1 MPVAVKYSIRRFNI
15 LAGLNMAYNFGM
27 VPEHVE
33 RVHKI
38 IQESPSGNA
47 INYNFDK
54 TAPEV
59 TIDDFS
65 ARFGLGYMFGAGYQL
80 TPASQ
85 LDLRVVQTLLDNASG
100 RGANRVSNTLYKSP
114 SLQLTYSY
122 RFSSNRPPR
131 KAR

>member
-1 MPVAVKYSIRRFNI
+1 MIPVGAIYSCNNERIVIIFLQAVF
-15 LAGLNMAYNFGM
+15 
-27 VPEHVE
+27 
-33 RVHKI
+33 
-38 IQESPSGNA
+38 PSGNA